1 MPKGASTQES
11 TIEAL
16 IYPVCY
22 ARNQIRRLLS
32 PFIGRLFVVPALE
45 DAPVAAQD
53 PDDPDRPSIRQGPA
67 SPEIAILKR
76 APLGDRAEEFSQ
88 AIKALKSWGEQMR
101 VDTGL
106 DTYYL
111 AMKAGATGSEE
122 IEGIVDLIKGDK
134 EVDRVFAARVFLALS
149 QEADARK
156 DEVEAE
162 LLRIHEES
170 DKLSELVDGDSSIHS
185 GPPLAGTSLS
195 HVEPLDRAR
204 ERLRE
209 WTRLAFSGP
218 GQRAEAWPVGESI
231 AVKDIMDSAYESD
244 TGKSPVDLV
253 EIPIALGEGLT
264 PQVPEDMVQAAVE
277 LIADLQGR
285 RIEDAATAEQL
296 GKTDLVSYLREKGS
310 ELASAGG
317 YGARLVVTLY
327 PGRKW
332 TQVILKAARM
342 PEGLS
347 RDSSSYPSPDPPI
360 EGEVWGSLFLV

>member
-1 MPKGASTQES
+1 MSKGAPSQES

-22 ARNQIRRLLS
+22 VRNQIRRLLS

-45 DAPVAAQD
+45 DAPVAAQA
-53 PDDPDRPSIRQGPA
+53 PDGQEGQVPA
-67 SPEIAILKR
+67 SPEIAILRR

-162 LLRIHEES
+162 LLKIHEES

-185 GPPLAGTSLS
+185 GPSLAGISLS

-209 WTRLAFSGP
+209 WARLAFSGP
-218 GQRAEAWPVGESI
+218 GQRADAWPVGESI
-231 AVKDIMDSAYESD
+231 AVKDIMDSAYEAD

-253 EIPIALGEGLT
+253 EIPIALGEGLV

-277 LIADLQGR
+277 LMADLKGR

-296 GKTDLVSYLREKGS
+296 SKTDLVSYLREKGGK
-310 ELASAGG
+310 LASAGG

-327 PGRKW
+327 PGRHW
-332 TQVILKAARM
+332 TQVILRAARM
-342 PEGLS
+342 PEGS
-347 RDSSSYPSPDPPI
+347 GQGTSSYPPPDPPI
-360 EGEVWGSLFLV
+360 EGKIWGSLFLV